1 MCIRPCSHS
10 GLGRRQKI
18 SRDYPALS
26 VPDRKQ
32 GLKGNFS
39 GPVRPTRNRRVSIS
53 VITIYWLHVRV
64 IYGPSIGGHRARA
77 LDGSLRDGISVNV
90 RSTCFFFSS
99 TSNPDTFTDFSFE
112 FFLPPQSWFT
122 RCNNP
127 KGFSRGATWCPSHEL
142 NLSGQHE
149 LSNKWLGQLYKY
161 FFV

>member
-90 RSTCFFFSS
+90 RSTCFFFFLLRLTLTRSLIFHL
-99 TSNPDTFTDFSFE
+99 N
-112 FFLPPQSWFT
+112 FFCPL
-122 RCNNP
+122 
-127 KGFSRGATWCPSHEL
+127 KVDLRGATIRKGSHVVPPGVQVM
-142 NLSGQHE
+142 NLTYLVNTNLEMTRSILQI
-149 LSNKWLGQLYKY
+149 